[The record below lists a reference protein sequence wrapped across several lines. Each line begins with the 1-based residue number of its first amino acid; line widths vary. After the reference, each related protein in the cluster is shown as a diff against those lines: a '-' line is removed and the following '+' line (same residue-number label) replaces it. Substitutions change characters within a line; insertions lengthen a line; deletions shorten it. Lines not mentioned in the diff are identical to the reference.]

1 MSAVAS
7 TAPLPSLGASASLR
21 RFSGWVVVAT
31 LGVIL
36 WGAWVRI
43 TGSGAGC
50 GNHWPTCN
58 GEIVPRPKSTAT
70 LIEFTHRATSG
81 LAFLLVLGQA
91 IWALRSRQASRG
103 VRRAA
108 VAGLIFMI
116 IEALVGAGLVI
127 FEMVAGNKSVARGA
141 WTAVHLLNTNV
152 LLAILA
158 SVWLRARAARSGA
171 PETLRGTLGLRRALL
186 AGLAGLLVV
195 GMSGAITALGDTLF
209 PAGSLAAGIAADFS
223 PTAHLFVRLRVWHPV
238 LAATAALGLLIVSA
252 VIASR
257 DQPAGARGPATWLA
271 AFVLGQVALGLGN
284 LLLLAPPLLQILHL
298 LFADLVWLSTFA
310 LAFRLGSFAPRTAQ
324 VVPIA

>member
-1 MSAVAS
+1 
-7 TAPLPSLGASASLR
+7 
-21 RFSGWVVVAT
+21 VAT

-58 GEIVPRPKSTAT
+58 GEIVPRAKSAAT

-81 LAFLLVLGQA
+81 LAFLLVLAQA
-91 IWALRSRQASRG
+91 LWAVRSRQVSRG

-108 VAGLIFMI
+108 IAGLAFMI
-116 IEALVGAGLVI
+116 IEALVGAGLVV

-152 LLAILA
+152 LLAMLTL
-158 SVWLRARAARSGA
+158 VWLRAGAAPTA
-171 PETLRGTLGLRRALL
+171 PAPAVSAGTSGLRRALVG
-186 AGLAGLLVV
+186 GLVGLLVV

-209 PAGSLAAGIAADFS
+209 PAGSLAAGLAADFS

-238 LAATAALGLLIVSA
+238 LAATVGLGLIVVSA
-252 VIASR
+252 LIASR
-257 DQPAGARGPATWLA
+257 DRPTGARGPATWLA
-271 AFVLGQVALGLGN
+271 ALVLAQVALGVGN
-284 LLLLAPPLLQILHL
+284 LLLLAPPVLQLLHL
-298 LFADLVWLSTFA
+298 LGADLVWLSAFA
-310 LAFRLGSFAPRTAQ
+310 LAVRLGAFPPTASQ
-324 VVPIA
+324 TVPVG